1 MFGALWKRLWL
12 WINGLFG
19 DSAEGRLQQLIAD
32 KLDDISAVKKA
43 QLMNTIAIQ
52 KRQDDVAVKKYSL
65 GLESKRLD
73 AEARGMIEIN
83 MSRLNQFYAELNE
96 HQANLQA
103 IHLRTG
109 TLPMPATNPV
119 LPEPSQPNEE
129 SHEDS

>member
-19 DSAEGRLQQLIAD
+19 DSAESRLQQLIAD

-96 HQANLQA
+96 HQANLLAMHQRANGVPQA
-103 IHLRTG
+103 
-109 TLPMPATNPV
+109 
-119 LPEPSQPNEE
+119 EPISTETSQPNEE
-129 SHEDS
+129 SHEHN

>member
-1 MFGALWKRLWL
+1 MLGTLWKRLWL

-83 MSRLNQFYAELNE
+83 MARLNQFYAELNE

-103 IHLRTG
+103 IHQRINFSAI
-109 TLPMPATNPV
+109 PATEAISTDP
-119 LPEPSQPNEE
+119 PTNEE
-129 SHEDS
+129 LHEHS

>member
-32 KLDDISAVKKA
+32 KLDDISVVKKA

-73 AEARGMIEIN
+73 AEARGMLEIN
-83 MSRLNQFYAELNE
+83 IARLNQFYAELNE

-103 IHLRTG
+103 MHQRTNSV
-109 TLPMPATNPV
+109 PQA
-119 LPEPSQPNEE
+119 EPISTEPYKPNEE
-129 SHEDS
+129 LHEDS